1 MEIKENLF
9 LFLGKKRNYLTEYL
23 DEKHILYEEFPLKQK
38 LRGFDIIQ
46 VENLLFWFDC
56 ADTIYGIH
64 VNLEK
69 SNSKT
74 IPLFFDGI
82 ALNTI
87 GYADVFLNFLNIEG
101 KLFDSKELYDEN
113 IGKYMLIVYEF
124 ENKVK
129 FILNVDNKNTL
140 FSLVMN
146 YDGYSTYQYK
156 KGITLCEFLN
166 N

>member
-1 MEIKENLF
+1 M
-9 LFLGKKRNYLTEYL
+9 
-23 DEKHILYEEFPLKQK
+23 
-38 LRGFDIIQ
+38 
-46 VENLLFWFDC
+46 
-56 ADTIYGIH
+56 
-64 VNLEK
+64 
-69 SNSKT
+69 
-74 IPLFFDGI
+74 
-82 ALNTI
+82 
-87 GYADVFLNFLNIEG
+87 NIEG